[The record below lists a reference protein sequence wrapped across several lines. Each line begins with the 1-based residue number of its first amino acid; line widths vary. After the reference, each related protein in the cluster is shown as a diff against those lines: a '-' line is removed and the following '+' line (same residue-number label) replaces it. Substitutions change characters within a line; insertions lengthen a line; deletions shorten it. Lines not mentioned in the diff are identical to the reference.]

1 MMLTPGNLSL
11 QAPLPRHR
19 AINPRADYLPLRS
32 VLWNFPDTLTRF
44 HLFFL
49 TGSKL
54 LEIIGACNIGEML
67 S

>member
-32 VLWNFPDTLTRF
+32 VLRNFPGTLTRY
-44 HLFFL
+44 HLFFFYRL
-49 TGSKL
+49 Q
-54 LEIIGACNIGEML
+54 IIGACNIGQML